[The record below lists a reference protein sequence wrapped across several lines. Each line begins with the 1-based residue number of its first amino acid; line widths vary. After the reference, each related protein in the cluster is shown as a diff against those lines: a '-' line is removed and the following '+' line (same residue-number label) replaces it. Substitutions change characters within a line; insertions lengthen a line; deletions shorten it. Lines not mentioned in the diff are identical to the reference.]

1 MTDLE
6 FMAIQAETLYRVDQN
21 ERLLSVNEPS
31 NPPAPRLFLG
41 RTRGGHLWRFRYDLP
56 ADLARELER
65 LCRSEPVSADLP
77 AQLAGY
83 QAMRAALRAHG
94 EIRDEWR
101 GPAYRFPDQLDCPEH
116 VLLIAEQNAQALL
129 PRFAR
134 LAAQLGTSWPCIAVV
149 EEGMAVSVCF
159 SSRISDRAAEAGV
172 ETPPRFRRRGYAAAA
187 VAGWAAEVRR
197 SGRIPLY
204 SASWANIASQG
215 VARKLGLVM
224 YGEDISIA

>member
-6 FMAIQAETLYRVDQN
+6 FMALQVETLYRLDHSQ
-21 ERLLSVNEPS
+21 RLLSVNEPS

-41 RTRGGHLWRFRYDLP
+41 RTLGGHLWRFRYDLP
-56 ADLARELER
+56 ADLVCELER
-65 LCRSEPVSADLP
+65 LCRAEPVSAGLP
-77 AQLAGY
+77 APLALY

-101 GPAYRFPDQLDCPEH
+101 GPAYRFPDQIARPQH
-116 VLLIAEQNAQALL
+116 VLLVDEQNAQLL
-129 PRFAR
+129 RPGFAR
-134 LAAQLGTSWPCIAVV
+134 LVADLGTSWPCIAVV
-149 EEGMAVSVCF
+149 EQGMVVSVCF
-159 SSRISDRAAEAGV
+159 SSRISERAAEAGV
-172 ETPPRFRRRGYAAAA
+172 QTLPRFRRRGYAAAA

-197 SGRIPLY
+197 RGRIPLY
-204 SASWANIASQG
+204 STSWANTASQG